1 MLRMTRY
8 SFFEEGCKGE
18 SKKKKNLINNVK
30 IHISLKGKIHSSHGL
45 NFILL
50 QVMKSKKSLV

>member
-1 MLRMTRY
+1 MLWMTRY

-18 SKKKKNLINNVK
+18 VQKEEKFDKQR
-30 IHISLKGKIHSSHGL
+30 IHISLKGKIHSSRGL

>member
-1 MLRMTRY
+1 MLQITRY
-8 SFFEEGCKGE
+8 LVFEEGGKGE
-18 SKKKKNLINNVK
+18 VQKEEKFVNIFK
-30 IHISLKGKIHSSHGL
+30 IHVYLKGKIHSSHGL

>member
-1 MLRMTRY
+1 MLWMTRY

-18 SKKKKNLINNVK
+18 VQKEEKFDKQR
-30 IHISLKGKIHSSHGL
+30 IHISLKGKIHSSRGL

-50 QVMKSKKSLV
+50 QVM